1 MKFKQALETISGLID
16 YCYEENIEN
25 YEEIEKAETVLTLLI
40 HELEKAGI
48 KTLKDIKSK
57 EKEKNNET
65 MD

>member
-1 MKFKQALETISGLID
+1 
-16 YCYEENIEN
+16 
-25 YEEIEKAETVLTLLI
+25 LI

-65 MD
+65 MDWWYKASSWRIHMD